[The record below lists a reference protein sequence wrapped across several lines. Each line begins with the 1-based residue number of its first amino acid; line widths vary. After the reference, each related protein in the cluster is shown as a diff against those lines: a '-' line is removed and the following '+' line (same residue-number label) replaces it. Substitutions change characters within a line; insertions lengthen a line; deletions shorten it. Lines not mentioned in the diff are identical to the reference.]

1 MKLKTKVFLKKKYA
15 IVMGAVAFLLRLP
28 PLRTMFS
35 LFLKRS
41 ASADFYL
48 SAYNLVCQVQ
58 SLENLIKIADAVHS
72 RFPENQLVRDRL
84 YGLILEN
91 GETDR
96 AYDLAKASCGEHLS
110 DVARDLDAGY
120 EDKVAMPTGGKI
132 VQISGYFYSGS
143 GAVLDHLK
151 GYSNIKKWTPQ
162 GEVHVIKYPGGL
174 SELYNSLEENG
185 RLTKKEL
192 VRFYLH
198 VRAGLY
204 VDSGSSKYKRE
215 NVVNKFSRKLLESP
229 SASLYIYELLR
240 LWGDLDA
247 FAMQDRQDMDDFV
260 SIVRK
265 GLSRA
270 FNAVLYQN
278 GAEILVCD
286 QMVTAWRL
294 PSARLLPPCRF
305 IVVHRDPRDQFVE
318 AKLVKNV
325 PGRKKQDAVKY
336 SEVYRKRRE
345 LTEEW
350 IPRLESECGHEF
362 LAMAFEDFVIHN
374 GESIDKIR
382 EHLSL
387 DKKSFDKC
395 KTKFDPNVSIHNIGK
410 YKNSLT
416 ADETG
421 YMEQQLSKY
430 IYER

>member
-1 MKLKTKVFLKKKYA
+1 
-15 IVMGAVAFLLRLP
+15 MGAAAFLLRLP
-28 PLRTMFS
+28 PLRGIFS
-35 LFLKRS
+35 FCLKRI

-48 SAYNLVCQVQ
+48 SAYNLICQIQ
-58 SLENLIKIADAVHS
+58 SVENLIMITDAIHE
-72 RFPENQLVRDRL
+72 RFPENQLIRDRL

-91 GETDR
+91 NETDR
-96 AYDLAKASCGEHLS
+96 AYELCKASCGQHLS
-110 DVARDLDAGY
+110 DIVRGLDTDY
-120 EDKVAMPTGGKI
+120 EDNVRMPTDGKI

-174 SELYNSLEENG
+174 SELYKSLEENG

-198 VRAGLY
+198 IKAGLY
-204 VDSGSSKYKRE
+204 VDSGSAKYKRE

-240 LWGDLDA
+240 LWSDLDV
-247 FAMQDRQDMDDFV
+247 FSMGDKQDRNDFV

-278 GAEILVCD
+278 KAEILVCD

-294 PSARLLPPCRF
+294 PSARLLPPSRF
-305 IVVHRDPRDQFVE
+305 IIVHRDPRDQFVE

-325 PGRKKQDAVKY
+325 PGRKKQNAVKY
-336 SEVYRKRRE
+336 AEVYRKRRE

-350 IPRLESECGHEF
+350 IPRLESESGHEF

-374 GESIDKIR
+374 EESIDKIR
-382 EHLSL
+382 KHLSL
-387 DKKSFDKC
+387 DESFFDKS
-395 KTKFDPNVSIHNIGK
+395 KTKFDPSVSIHNIGK

-416 ADETG
+416 DDETE
-421 YMEQQLSKY
+421 YMEQQLPKY